1 MKNKTAEQQ
10 LSRPPADSVGWSG
23 AALRISL
30 IYGFFSLLW
39 IFLSDALLEM
49 LVTDVKLL
57 SFLQTIK
64 GFGFVAIS
72 TLLIFGLVSYYAK
85 RMLAAQH
92 HLRALIDTLPDL
104 VWLKDERGIYLSC
117 NRKFERL
124 FGARESEIIGKSD
137 YDFVDAELAD
147 FFRKHDLIAMHADRS
162 SINEEQLTF
171 ADDGHTEILETIKTP
186 MKDEAG
192 KLIGILGVGRD
203 ITKRKQRE
211 TEIKVLTQA
220 VEQSPV
226 AVILADPSRQVTFVN
241 RAFER
246 ICGYGSAEVVGQRF
260 EPVDS
265 ELNSGEL
272 VAEIWRSISIGEP
285 WQGELRSRRKGG
297 EQYWEYAYLS
307 PVLGNSGEVSH
318 YLALKE
324 DISLRKQHEERLH
337 YQAYYDSL
345 TALPNR
351 VLIMDRLQ
359 QLIREARRN
368 DEYVAV
374 MFLDLD
380 DFKKVND
387 SLGHDV
393 GDQALVQAA
402 SRLVGSVREG
412 DSVGRLGGDEFIV
425 LAGHFSRKESV
436 QVVAENILESFWDT
450 FDLGSRQIMLTV
462 SIGIAI
468 YPFDGESLSELLK
481 NADTAMY
488 LSKAQGRN
496 RYSFFTE
503 ELNLCISRR
512 LQIEE
517 HLRAAIDNGELS
529 LDYQPQYDVKS
540 RRISGVEALLRWNST
555 ALGQVGP
562 DEFIPIAEQTG
573 LIVPIGRFVLRQ
585 ALSQAV
591 RWVAQEPLFK
601 LAVNISPAQFRD
613 EGLAEFVRL
622 ELDSSG
628 FPASRLEL
636 EITEGILMRGGPLVE
651 GTLAKLHEMGVC
663 LSMDDF
669 GTGYSSLS
677 YLRRYPV
684 DELKID
690 RSFVQEMTVDQ
701 ADMELVSAAISL
713 ARGLG
718 LRVVAEGVE
727 TQEQLDAL
735 NEMECGVVQGFLLSK
750 PVSADDIDALLM
762 RQESTTA

>member
-1 MKNKTAEQQ
+1 M
-10 LSRPPADSVGWSG
+10 
-23 AALRISL
+23 

-39 IFLSDALLEM
+39 IFLSDTVLQM
-49 LVTDVKLL
+49 LVSDIQIL

-64 GFGFVAIS
+64 GFGFVVIS

-104 VWLKDERGIYLSC
+104 VWLKDEKGVYLSC
-117 NRKFERL
+117 NRKFESL
-124 FGARESEIIGKSD
+124 FGASESEIVGKTD

-162 SINEEQLTF
+162 SVNEEQLTF

-186 MKDEAG
+186 MKDETG
-192 KLIGILGVGRD
+192 KLIGILGIGRD
-203 ITKRKQRE
+203 ITRRKQRE
-211 TEIKVLTQA
+211 TEIRVLTQA

-226 AVILADPSRQVTFVN
+226 AVVLADPSRRVTFVN

-246 ICGYGSAEVVGQRF
+246 ISGYPSEEVVGRAF
-260 EPVDS
+260 ELVDL
-265 ELNSGEL
+265 ELNEAEL
-272 VAEIWRSISIGEP
+272 VAEIWHSISAGEP

-297 EQYWEYAYLS
+297 EQYWEHAYLS
-307 PVLGNSGEVSH
+307 PVLGGSGEVSH

-324 DISLRKQHEERLH
+324 DISLRKRQEERLQ
-337 YQAYYDSL
+337 YQAHYDPL

-359 QLIREARRN
+359 QLIRDARRN
-368 DEYVAV
+368 NEYVAV

-380 DFKKVND
+380 DFKKIND
-387 SLGHDV
+387 SMGHDV

-402 SRLVGSVREG
+402 SRLVDSVREG

-425 LAGHFSRKESV
+425 LAGHFSQKESV
-436 QVVAENILESFWDT
+436 QVVAANILESFWDT
-450 FDLGSRQIMLTV
+450 FDLGGREIMLTA

-468 YPFDGESLSELLK
+468 YPFDGDSLSELLK
-481 NADTAMY
+481 SADTAMY

-496 RYSFFTE
+496 RYAFFTN
-503 ELNLCISRR
+503 ELNQSISRR

-517 HLRAAIDNGELS
+517 HLRAAIDNGELRVA
-529 LDYQPQYDVKS
+529 YQPQYEVKS
-540 RRISGVEALLRWNST
+540 RSMIGVEALLRWNSS

-562 DEFIPIAEQTG
+562 DEFIPIAEQSG
-573 LIVPIGRFVLRQ
+573 LIVPIGRFVMQQ
-585 ALSQAV
+585 ALSDAMQ
-591 RWVAQEPLFK
+591 WVAQEPQFK
-601 LAVNISPAQFRD
+601 LAVNISPVQFRD
-613 EGLAEFVRL
+613 EELADFLRQEL
-622 ELDSSG
+622 ERSG

-636 EITEGILMRGGPLVE
+636 EITEGILMRGGPMVE
-651 GTLAKLHEMGVC
+651 NTLATLHEMGIC

-690 RSFVQEMTVDQ
+690 RSFVQEMTVDE
-701 ADMELVSAAISL
+701 ADRELVSAAISL
-713 ARGLG
+713 SRGLG

-727 TQEQLDAL
+727 SKEQLEAL
-735 NEMECGVVQGFLLSK
+735 SEMECAVVQGFLLSK
-750 PVSADDIDALLM
+750 PVCAKEIDALLM
-762 RQESTTA
+762 QREWELS

>member
-1 MKNKTAEQQ
+1 MKDKTAEQQ
-10 LSRPPADSVGWSG
+10 RTRLRAESVSWSG

-85 RMLAAQH
+85 RMMAAQH

-124 FGARESEIIGKSD
+124 FGASESEIIGKSD
-137 YDFVDAELAD
+137 YDFVDVELAD

-162 SINEEQLTF
+162 SVNEEQLKF

-186 MKDEAG
+186 MKDETG

-203 ITKRKQRE
+203 ITRRKQRE

-226 AVILADPSRQVTFVN
+226 AVVLADPSRQVTFVN

-246 ICGYGSAEVVGQRF
+246 ISGYGSAEVIGQAF
-260 EPVDS
+260 ELVDS
-265 ELNSGEL
+265 ELNDAEL
-272 VAEIWRSISIGEP
+272 VAEIWRSISNGEP

-297 EQYWEYAYLS
+297 EQYWEHAYLS
-307 PVLGNSGEVSH
+307 PVLGSSGEISH

-324 DISLRKQHEERLH
+324 DISLRKLQEERLQ
-337 YQAYYDSL
+337 YQAQYDPL

-359 QLIREARRN
+359 QLIRDARRN

-380 DFKKVND
+380 DFKKIND

-402 SRLVGSVREG
+402 SRLVGAVREG

-425 LAGHFSRKESV
+425 LAGHFSQKESA

-450 FDLGSRQIMLTV
+450 FDLGSRQIMLTA

-496 RYSFFTE
+496 RYSFFTD
-503 ELNLCISRR
+503 ELNQSISRR

-540 RRISGVEALLRWNST
+540 RRITGVEALLRWNSVV
-555 ALGQVGP
+555 LGQVEP
-562 DEFIPIAEQTG
+562 DEFIPIAEQNG
-573 LIVPIGRFVLRQ
+573 LIVPIGRFVLQQ
-585 ALSQAV
+585 ALAQGK
-591 RWVAQEPLFK
+591 RWVSQLPSFK

-613 EGLAEFVRL
+613 EGLAQFVRK
-622 ELDSSG
+622 ELANSG
-628 FPASRLEL
+628 FPASMLEL

-651 GTLAKLHEMGVC
+651 STLAALHEMGVC

-701 ADMELVSAAISL
+701 SDKELVSAAISL
-713 ARGLG
+713 SRGLG

-750 PVSADDIDALLM
+750 PVSASDIDTLLM
-762 RQESTTA
+762 RQESTIA